1 MTVESRKTE
10 LTTNELIEELKKRG
24 MSSDDILNAIFAE
37 KPIPAEKE
45 DNLENK
51 VSKILHEIGIPAHL
65 KGYRYVRKAIII
77 VVEEP
82 EKMESITKI
91 LYPTLAKFFET
102 TPPKVERAIRHAIGV
117 AWDRGD
123 VDTLHKYF
131 GYTIQ
136 VERGTPTNS
145 EFIAMIADNILI
157 ERK

>member
-1 MTVESRKTE
+1 MTAESRKTE